1 DVPSA
6 TIFASVDQ
14 MRNLSLGAGA
24 GLLALVLLLVWLG
37 ADMIAKPI
45 RRMTAI
51 MGGLAKGEYEVTV
64 PYADNGD
71 EIGAMARAVEVF
83 RQNGLKVSQMTEAE
97 AARIIADEA
106 SRRAMMSDLQ
116 HAFGQVVDAAIAGD
130 FTRRVET
137 EFPDPEL
144 NGLAQSVNSLVD
156 TVDRGLEETG
166 RVLTAL
172 ANTDLTMRMHGDYQ
186 GAFASLKADTNA
198 VGDKLTEVV
207 TQLRVT

>member
-97 AARIIADEA
+97 AARIIADEQ

-144 NGLAQSVNSLVD
+144 
-156 TVDRGLEETG
+156 TG
-166 RVLTAL
+166 WR
-172 ANTDLTMRMHGDYQ
+172 R
-186 GAFASLKADTNA
+186 ASIAWSIPSIAASKKPA
-198 VGDKLTEVV
+198 
-207 TQLRVT
+207 RC